1 MKLLILSSSTGGGHD
16 MRANALRS
24 WWTEGRGEAR
34 IMHPLENG
42 FALYRLGSGLYNFIQ
57 RKLPLFHYLYFY
69 FLEYASMHRGTR
81 RIISSGKFSREV
93 SGFSPDLVL
102 SVHAHLNHGYFD
114 LARKAVSHGKSKF
127 VIFCGELAD
136 GQGFSR
142 HWVNP
147 AADLFTGPF
156 EETCL
161 AARKRGMPEGK
172 TLVTGPLLRKP
183 FYQSGEQPGRA
194 EFLAEYDLSENLKT
208 YVLGTGANGVNRHR
222 EVIDAFN
229 RSDVPCQLLALCGKN
244 LRTLDELESLKRQ
257 SKVPLVPLPK
267 QSACNMAMILRHA
280 DCLFA
285 RPGAGMTTEA
295 IACGTPVI
303 FDVSRGVMPQET
315 NNLNFWKKHAPSLIK
330 TARPSRLP
338 ELVAKEVPS
347 VRIRMD
353 SGPRKLLGALDQ
365 LVSE

>member
-1 MKLLILSSSTGGGHD
+1 
-16 MRANALRS
+16 MRANALSS
-24 WWTEGRGEAR
+24 WWSEGRGEAR

-102 SVHAHLNHGYFD
+102 SVHAHLNHGYFE
-114 LARKAVSHGKSKF
+114 LARKAVSHGKSKL

-147 AADLFTGPF
+147 AADLFAGPF

-161 AARKRGMPEGK
+161 AARKRGMPADK
-172 TLVTGPLLRKP
+172 TLVAGPLLRKP
-183 FYQSGEQPGRA
+183 FYQSSEQPGRA

-229 RSDVPCQLLALCGKN
+229 RSDIPCQLLALCGKN
-244 LRTLDELESLKRQ
+244 VRTLDELESIKEK
-257 SKVPLVPLPK
+257 SKVPLVPLPT

-295 IACGTPVI
+295 IACGTPLI

-315 NNLNFWKKHAPSLIK
+315 NNLNFWKKHAPSLVK
-330 TARPSRLP
+330 TARPTRLP
-338 ELVAKEVPS
+338 KLVAEEIPS

-353 SGPRKLLGALDQ
+353 SGPRKLLSALDQ